1 MAQVTISTLQERDKI
16 LSAFLVRVGC
26 RMLVTHTTSAIWKD
40 QRPLI
45 FRRKP
50 LCSRDMCLLNH
61 PAARWHS
68 PTHFRD
74 CWAYSKNASRHL
86 PTRIFLA
93 NVIFLWGKWPWN
105 FPCCWPEGEIQTRAS
120 CLQIFIETWSDV
132 FEARFSISSRSVYR
146 HSCQGQQGHDNRLS
160 NAIKTYHDSIWFMK
174 AVWSKLLE
182 KKSH

>member
-1 MAQVTISTLQERDKI
+1 MAQVTIFTLQEREKI
-16 LSAFLVRVGC
+16 LSAFLLRVGC

-86 PTRIFLA
+86 PTRIFMA
-93 NVIFLWGKWPWN
+93 NLRFLWGKMTLKFSLLLTWRRDPDTGVLPSN
-105 FPCCWPEGEIQTRAS
+105 IQWDLIRRLWS
-120 CLQIFIETWSDV
+120 QIFNFIK
-132 FEARFSISSRSVYR
+132 IILSSFLPRST
-146 HSCQGQQGHDNRLS
+146 GP
-160 NAIKTYHDSIWFMK
+160 W
-174 AVWSKLLE
+174 
-182 KKSH
+182 